1 MALKI
6 ENIDVSSF
14 GAIEPDTQPVKTVMS
29 EAIKTNPDQFAKTV
43 KLSKASGIPTD
54 AVETNPAEVENKLKL
69 DKIDFSQ
76 MSTRNPNTAKY
87 LVDFNNAAIAHDDID
102 ILTSIE
108 DVFNPGRTFENIGE
122 SIKVGFEGSYKGVK
136 ASIYDSLLN
145 KAAEA
150 LVPADQY
157 AEYSASRAG
166 EPGYLPSAHRPLSSV
181 LAAAALGIDSN
192 EELQQARDA
201 SVEQML
207 TDLKDVQ
214 SRRAALTP
222 EDLNTFEQGVRSGI
236 ESLAITSPGLIATI
250 ATRDPKPML
259 AIMGAQTYG
268 TSYGEARAE
277 GLDENQANTYAQINA
292 GIEVLTEAVPAAV
305 LSDFFKTGGL
315 KNKLAKFILGDVV
328 GEQVATLGQTATAV
342 GYELDEQLA
351 NATTVEE
358 MLAIQAQRQVVT
370 LIATATA
377 VGTQSAILAPAKYAA
392 DKLSQQQPIEQREAE
407 IDQMRIDQLATN
419 AESSRLRERD
429 AESFRQFVQQ
439 ADGDN
444 NTQVFIDGP
453 QVSLY
458 LQSLT
463 PQQIAA
469 DPALQLLQANATE
482 AAALGSDV
490 AIPVADFATDIVGTP
505 HYEQLREHMTMSE
518 SLVSPFRQ
526 EQVKVET
533 ENFVQRML
541 NDAEENI
548 SEYVAAQEIFTS
560 VRDQLVDTGMVS
572 GSNASISAQL
582 VPAWAVSYAK
592 RQGISVEEA
601 FTRSGL
607 NITGPQTGEAQRL
620 SDAALEQKVFHGTP
634 HTFEEFKLDAIGTGE
649 GVQAYGYGLYFAG
662 EESVAQ
668 YYRDVLSGEGYGL
681 INKNKEKIK
690 LETEA
695 EKDADAFL
703 KANNF
708 DYTTAIKDI
717 QDNSENE
724 SWAIDAIS
732 VLELWKENGNKYG
745 IAKNPGKGNV
755 YSAEIPDDPDL
766 LDFDKSIGDQSNHV
780 RVVIDKLSKIENLE
794 SVIDRN
800 TTGGEFYRILSS
812 KYNAKETSNLL
823 NQFGVYGLKYLDAGS
838 RDKREGTSNYVI
850 WNESSI
856 KKIKP
861 LEQNDGVARGY
872 YDPSNSMIRLTEASD
887 LSTFLHE
894 FAHFMYEMEMN
905 VNSEMIQSVNG
916 WFKRNSESVAKEATE
931 YANKEPDFLN
941 APVTITSEDVTLFL
955 DNRTTGDVKKDE
967 AIRRATHEQ
976 FARGFE
982 NYLMEGVAP
991 SIELRNAF
999 RTFARWLTQIY
1010 KSISGNLKVSLDNE
1024 MRQVFD
1030 RLIAT
1035 DDQIAAAES
1044 RARYEPMF
1052 TDAAMAGM
1060 TEAEFEAYKKRQE
1073 KVKDVETETLR
1084 DKIIEQLTR
1093 QTKAWWK
1100 EEKNDL
1106 VREEVAKLNGER
1118 VYVARNRLLYGD
1130 IKLDHATVKQ
1140 MVGVTGQD
1148 VRGHSFT
1155 KIPPELK
1162 GMTAKGQAGIHPD
1175 EAAALL
1181 GYTSGS
1187 EMLDD
1192 LISAPKI
1199 KDAAEINAQR
1209 EMLARHGDILNDG
1222 SIEQAADE
1230 AVQNEERGKLILDE
1244 LKALSK
1250 GTQQPNFDRQ
1260 TIKTLAENRI
1270 GQLSFREIHP
1280 GKYRKAEIAAAQEAA
1295 SMLAKGNR
1303 EGAANAKARQVLN
1316 YYLGMAAVNAKN
1328 ETQKIVDR
1336 MARYNKKSV
1345 REEIQKAEGGY
1356 WEQIVNILERFEFRK
1371 SATLGQVA
1379 QRNQDINTWAVN
1391 RIETEGDGLVLTP
1404 AVLNESYVTHW
1415 KNVPFADLQ
1424 GINDSVKNIEHVAR
1438 YSNKITRL
1446 GDEVDFQQL
1455 VDRWVTSM
1463 NEKATN
1469 RFETTRA
1476 TVVEGKNW
1484 GRWAMAQMSKIPW
1497 MASWMD
1503 GGERVGISH
1512 QILVQPF
1519 TEAYQQELR
1528 MWTDAGK
1535 PVMDAIEGRSKADI
1549 KRHNTKIFI
1558 PEISDNLFGHQIL
1571 AVALNTGNASNLKK
1585 MLLGEG
1591 WADPNN
1597 ESEITF
1603 NNPKLQAVLS
1613 KMTASDWQLVQL
1625 IWDQMD
1631 TLYPQLAEVHRRTT
1645 GLAPPKIEATPVVTP
1660 FGTFNGGY
1668 YPLKDDPKRSRRA
1681 QENEDRANAQTESM
1695 FSNTMSIQSSVN
1707 ASATNERTGK
1717 YYPIRLSLDV
1727 VTSHFQETI
1736 HYITHHDAV
1745 REVNKLI
1752 RNESVA
1758 DTIEAKLGP
1767 EEYAQLKPW
1776 LNDIAKD
1783 GKEAPTKMF
1792 WDAMLQK
1799 LRLGVTLG
1807 TMGFKASTGIMQLS
1821 GISNTIAETGIG
1833 PVLQATRS
1841 ILGSPDTMHKAW
1853 LFAKENSKV
1862 LEHRAQTMDREI
1874 KNAMKDLESK
1884 RGVLAA
1890 AQQVSMKHIALI
1902 QTYMADLPSWH
1913 AGYIKGMK
1921 DFDGD
1926 EQRAYQYA
1934 DFVVEQVQGSGNTQ
1948 NLARI
1953 MRGQS
1958 ETARMLTM
1966 FMTFFSSL
1974 WNVQRDVVKGAKSG
1988 QYSVT
1993 TLAAKAMFLITV
2005 PVLFEMLLRGQ
2016 LGGDDDEDEN
2026 TVLQKMLTKIAM
2038 YPLQSIPF
2046 VRDIANGITGEFGYN
2061 MSPLSSVI
2069 EQGTSAFPKLIS
2081 AAVTDE
2087 EITERQV
2094 KGTTKLAGAAFGIPG
2109 VSQAWASSE
2118 HIYDVMVEGEE
2129 FTMRQLLMGPDRK

>member
-1 MALKI
+1 MALNVD
-6 ENIDVSSF
+6 NIDIKSF
-14 GAIEPDTQPVKTVMS
+14 GAAEPETPPVKSVMS
-29 EAIKTNPDQFAKTV
+29 EAIKVNPDQYAKTSRLA
-43 KLSKASGIPTD
+43 KESGMPTA
-54 AVETNPAEVENKLKL
+54 AVETDPVEVESKLKL
-69 DKIDFSQ
+69 DKIDFGQ
-76 MSTRNPNTAKY
+76 MSQRNPNTAGY

-102 ILTSIE
+102 VLTSIE
-108 DVFNPGRTFENIGE
+108 NVFNPGKTFENIGE
-122 SIKVGFEGSYKGVK
+122 SIKIGFEGSYKGAK

-150 LVPADQY
+150 VAPNNKNPEFNTTNKIFGMDVNPA
-157 AEYSASRAG
+157 AS
-166 EPGYLPSAHRPLSSV
+166 LTSV
-181 LAAAALGIDSN
+181 LSAAALGIDNN
-192 EELQQARDA
+192 EELQQARKA
-201 SVEQML
+201 SVEQMI

-214 SRRAALTP
+214 SRRQALTP
-222 EDLNTFEQGVRSGI
+222 EGLSTLEQGVRSGI
-236 ESLAITSPGLIATI
+236 ESLAVTSPGLIATL

-268 TSYGEARAE
+268 SSYGEGRAQ
-277 GLDENQANTYAQINA
+277 GLDETQANAYAQINA
-292 GIEVLTEAVPAAV
+292 GIEVLTELIPAES
-305 LSDFFKTGGL
+305 LSGFFKTPGL
-315 KNKLAKFILGDVV
+315 KDKLAKFVLGDIA
-328 GEQVATLGQTATAV
+328 GEQVATLAQTATDV
-342 GYELDEQLA
+342 GYELDKQLA
-351 NATTVEE
+351 NATNVEE

-377 VGTQSAILAPAKYAA
+377 VGTQSAIIAPVKYAA
-392 DKLSQQQPIEQREAE
+392 DKLTAQQPIIEQESQ
-407 IDQMRIDQLATN
+407 IDQGRIDNLVSN
-419 AESSRLRERD
+419 AESSKLKQRD

-444 NTQVFIDGP
+444 NSQVYIDGP

-458 LQSLT
+458 LQSLKPEEIT
-463 PQQIAA
+463 K
-469 DPALQLLQANATE
+469 DPALQLLQKNAAE

-505 HYEQLREHMTMSE
+505 HYEQLREHMTMSQ

-526 EQVKVET
+526 EQTKVET
-533 ENFVQRML
+533 ENYVKRML
-541 NDAEENI
+541 NDAQENV
-548 SEYVAAQEIFTS
+548 SDYVAAQEIFSS

-572 GSNASISAQL
+572 GTNASISAQL

-620 SDAALEQKVFHGTP
+620 SDDALEQLPSPSTLTMPDVPTVEQMQTHSRVENVDLNKAVSFQTTRNWDKFNKG
-634 HTFEEFKLDAIGTGE
+634 EFNGDLIE
-649 GVQAYGYGLYFAG
+649 GFGDKP
-662 EESVAQ
+662 VA
-668 YYRDVLSGEGYGL
+668 L
-681 INKNKEKIK
+681 K
-690 LETEA
+690 LETGEYIVYDGNHRTDVA
-695 EKDADAFL
+695 L
-703 KANNF
+703 K
-708 DYTTAIKDI
+708 
-717 QDNSENE
+717 S
-724 SWAIDAIS
+724 
-732 VLELWKENGNKYG
+732 G
-745 IAKNPGKGNV
+745 AKN
-755 YSAEIPDDPDL
+755 
-766 LDFDKSIGDQSNHV
+766 LDMH
-780 RVVIDKLSKIENLE
+780 VIDVKNYDPQNAGRKPAKSKMSDDELLSEL
-794 SVIDRN
+794 
-800 TTGGEFYRILSS
+800 F
-812 KYNAKETSNLL
+812 
-823 NQFGVYGLKYLDAGS
+823 
-838 RDKREGTSNYVI
+838 
-850 WNESSI
+850 
-856 KKIKP
+856 
-861 LEQNDGVARGY
+861 EQNDGTPRGY
-872 YDPSNSMIRLTEASD
+872 YDPANSMIRLTESAD

-905 VNSEMIQSVNG
+905 VDSDLIQSVNN
-916 WFKRNSESVAKEATE
+916 WFKRNAESVAIEANA
-931 YANKEPDFLN
+931 YANNEPDFIN
-941 APVTITSEDVTLFL
+941 APVTVTTEDVATFF
-955 DNRTTGDVKKDE
+955 DNKTTGNAQKDA

-982 NYLMEGVAP
+982 TYLMEGEAP

-1010 KSISGNLKVSLDNE
+1010 KAIRGDLKVKLDDQ

-1060 TEAEFEAYKKRQE
+1060 SEAEFEAYKKRRE
-1073 KVKDVETETLR
+1073 KVKDKETETLR
-1084 DKIIEQLTR
+1084 DKIIAQLTR
-1093 QTKAWWK
+1093 QSKAWWK
-1100 EEKNDL
+1100 EEKDDL
-1106 VREEVAKLNGER
+1106 IREEITKLNAER
-1118 VYVARNRLLYGD
+1118 TYVTRNRLAYGD
-1130 IKLDHATVKQ
+1130 LKLDHATVKE
-1140 MVGVTGQD
+1140 MVSETGQD
-1148 VRGHSFT
+1148 ARGHSFT
-1155 KIPPELK
+1155 KIPPILK
-1162 GMTAKGQAGIHPD
+1162 GMTAKAQAGIHPD
-1175 EAAALL
+1175 EAAALF
-1181 GYTSGS
+1181 GYNSGS

-1222 SIEQAADE
+1222 SIEREADE

-1250 GTQQPNFDRQ
+1250 GTQQPQFDRQ

-1316 YYLGMAAVNAKN
+1316 YYLGMAATNAKN

-1336 MARYNKKSV
+1336 MARYNKKNV

-1379 QRNQDINTWAVN
+1379 QRNQDINTWAAE
-1391 RIETEGDGLVLTP
+1391 RIEVDGDGLVLSV

-1438 YSNKITRL
+1438 YSNKITRM
-1446 GDEVDFQQL
+1446 DEELTFQQL
-1455 VDRWVTSM
+1455 VDRWTTSM
-1463 NEKATN
+1463 NEKATD
-1469 RFETTRA
+1469 RFTTTRT

-1484 GRWAMAQMSKIPW
+1484 GRWAMAQMTKIPF

-1503 GGERVGISH
+1503 GGVRAGISH

-1519 TEAYQQELR
+1519 TDAYDQEIKL
-1528 MWTDAGK
+1528 WNAAGK
-1535 PVMDAIEGRSKADI
+1535 PVMDAIASRSKEDI

-1558 PEISDNLFGHQIL
+1558 PEINDNLFGHQIL
-1571 AVALNTGNASNLKK
+1571 AVALNTGNQSNLKK

-1591 WADPNN
+1591 WADP
-1597 ESEITF
+1597 EVDTDISF

-1613 KMTASDWQLVQL
+1613 KMTKSDWELVQK

-1645 GLAPPKIEATPVVTP
+1645 GLIPPKVEATPVVTS

-1668 YPLKDDPKRSRRA
+1668 YPVKYDPNRSQQA
-1681 QENEDRANAQTESM
+1681 QENEDKLNAQTESM
-1695 FSNTMSIQSSVN
+1695 FSGNASIQASVN
-1707 ASATNERTGK
+1707 AGSTSERTG
-1717 YYPIRLSLDV
+1717 YYGPIRLSLDV
-1727 VTSHFQETI
+1727 VSSHFQETI
-1736 HYITHHDAV
+1736 HYITHHDPV

-1752 RNESVA
+1752 RNRSVA
-1758 DTIEAKLGP
+1758 DTIKAKLGP
-1767 EEYAQLKPW
+1767 EEFSQLKPW

-1783 GKEAPTKMF
+1783 GREAPTKMF

-1807 TMGFKASTGIMQLS
+1807 SMGFKASTGIMQLS
-1821 GISNTIAETGIG
+1821 GISNTIAETGLG
-1833 PVLQATRS
+1833 PVLQAMRS
-1841 ILGSPDTMHKAW
+1841 ILGSPETMRKSW
-1853 LFAKENSKV
+1853 EFAKENSKV
-1862 LEHRAQTMDREI
+1862 LDHRAQSMDREI
-1874 KNAMKDLESK
+1874 KNAMKDLENK
-1884 RGVLAA
+1884 KGVFAA
-1890 AQQVSMKHIALI
+1890 IQEVSMKHIALI

-1934 DFVVEQVQGSGNTQ
+1934 DWVVEQVQGSGATKD
-1948 NLARI
+1948 LARI

-1974 WNVQRDVVKGAKSG
+1974 WNIQRDTVKGAKSG
-1988 QYSVT
+1988 VYSPT
-1993 TLAAKAMFLITV
+1993 NLAAKAMFLIAV
-2005 PVLFEMLLRGQ
+2005 PVLFEMLVRGE
-2016 LGGDDDEDEN
+2016 LGGGDDDDEN
-2026 TVLQKMLTKIAM
+2026 TVLQKMLTKVAM

-2046 VRDIANGITGEFGYN
+2046 IRDIANGLTGEFGYN
-2061 MSPLSSVI
+2061 LSPLASVI
-2069 EQGTSAFPKLIS
+2069 EQGTSSIPKLIT
-2081 AAVTDE
+2081 AAITDD
-2087 EITERQV
+2087 EIKEKQV
-2094 KGTTKLAGAAFGIPG
+2094 KDATKLAGAAFGIPG
-2109 VSQAWASSE
+2109 VSQIWATGE
-2118 HIYDVMVEGEE
+2118 HIYAVIAEGEE
-2129 FTMRQLLMGPDRK
+2129 LTMRELLFGPDRK

>member
-1 MALKI
+1 MALNLD
-6 ENIDVSSF
+6 NIDVNSF
-14 GAIEPDTQPVKTVMS
+14 GDDTQPVKSVMS
-29 EAIKTNPDQFAKTV
+29 EAIKTNPDQYAKTSRLA
-43 KLSKASGIPTD
+43 KESGMPAS
-54 AVETNPAEVENKLKL
+54 AVETDPVEVESKLKL
-69 DKIDFSQ
+69 NQIDFEGMSQ
-76 MSTRNPNTAKY
+76 RNPKTSAY
-87 LVDFNNAAIAHDDID
+87 MVDFNNAAIAHDDID
-102 ILTSIE
+102 VLKSIE
-108 DVFNPGRTFENIGE
+108 DVFNPGKTFENIGE

-150 LVPADQY
+150 LVPADQF

-166 EPGYLPSAHRPLSSV
+166 EPGYLPSAIRPLSSV

-192 EELQQARDA
+192 EELQQARTA
-201 SVEQML
+201 SVEQMI

-214 SRRAALTP
+214 SRRQALTP
-222 EDLNTFEQGVRSGI
+222 EGLTTLEQGVRSGI
-236 ESLAITSPGLIATI
+236 ESLAITSPGLLATI

-268 TSYGEARAE
+268 TSYGEGRAG
-277 GLDENQANTYAQINA
+277 GLTETQADSYAKINA
-292 GIEVLTEAVPAAV
+292 SIEVLTEAVPASI
-305 LSDFFKTGGL
+305 LSDFFKTPGL
-315 KNKLAKFILGDVV
+315 KNKLAKFVLGDIA

-351 NATTVEE
+351 NATSVEE

-377 VGTQSAILAPAKYAA
+377 VGTQSAILAPVKYAA
-392 DKLSQQQPIEQREAE
+392 DKLTAQQPIIEQESQ
-407 IDQMRIDQLATN
+407 IDQARIDSLASN
-419 AESSRLRERD
+419 AESSRLRQRD
-429 AESFRQFVQQ
+429 AESFRQFAQQ

-444 NTQVFIDGP
+444 NSQVYIDGP

-458 LQSLT
+458 LQSLK
-463 PQQIAA
+463 PEQIAN
-469 DPALQLLQANATE
+469 DPALQLLQANVAE

-505 HYEQLREHMTMSE
+505 HYEQLREHMTMSQ
-518 SLVSPFRQ
+518 SLESPFRQ
-526 EQVKVET
+526 EQAKVET
-533 ENFVQRML
+533 ENYVKRIL
-541 NDAEENI
+541 DDAQENV
-548 SEYVAAQEIFTS
+548 SEYVAAQDIYNN

-572 GSNASISAQL
+572 GANASISAQL

-620 SDAALEQKVFHGTP
+620 SDAALEQSVFHGTP
-634 HTFEEFKLDAIGTGE
+634 HQFDQFTLDAIGTGE
-649 GVQAYGYGLYFAG
+649 GAQAYGYGLYFTNDK
-662 EESVAQ
+662 EVANQ
-668 YYRDVLSGEGYGL
+668 YKKSTSYINVVRDFKKELPDDADFSELSGL
-681 INKNKEKIK
+681 ISDGHFDERQ
-690 LETEA
+690 TA
-695 EKDADAFL
+695 VL
-703 KANNF
+703 KALENDDWLGF
-708 DYTTAIKDI
+708 DYPS
-717 QDNSENE
+717 Q
-724 SWAIDAIS
+724 AIDAAFKQIDRYDPSPELKTAIENYQNLYQANVPEDAELLDWNLKIS
-732 VLELWKENGNKYG
+732 EQPNVISKFDIPEGSPVLDWTGEQFYRRL
-745 IAKNPGKGNV
+745 AKNAKSDKAASEYLNRKGL
-755 YSAEIPDDPDL
+755 P
-766 LDFDKSIGDQSNHV
+766 
-780 RVVIDKLSKIENLE
+780 
-794 SVIDRN
+794 
-800 TTGGEFYRILSS
+800 
-812 KYNAKETSNLL
+812 
-823 NQFGVYGLKYLDAGS
+823 GLKFKPEG
-838 RDKREGTSNYVI
+838 RENTNYVI
-850 WNESSI
+850 WDDGKVAIESVNER
-856 KKIKP
+856 P
-861 LEQNDGVARGY
+861 LEQNNGEARGY
-872 YDPSNSMIRLTEASD
+872 YDPANSMIRLTESAD

-905 VNSEMIQSVNG
+905 VDSDLIQSVNN
-916 WFKRNSESVAKEATE
+916 WFKRNAESVVVEANA
-931 YANKEPDFLN
+931 YANNEPDFIN
-941 APVTITSEDVTLFL
+941 APVTVTVEDVTTFL
-955 DNRTTGDVKKDE
+955 DNKTTGNAQKDA

-982 NYLMEGVAP
+982 TYLMEGEAP
-991 SIELRNAF
+991 SVELRNAF

-1010 KSISGNLKVSLDNE
+1010 KAIRGDLKVKLDDQ

-1044 RARYEPMF
+1044 RARYEPLF

-1073 KVKDVETETLR
+1073 KVKDKETETLR
-1084 DKIIEQLTR
+1084 DKIMAQLTR

-1106 VREEVAKLNGER
+1106 IREEITKLNERR
-1118 VYVARNRLLYGD
+1118 VYRARNRLAYGD
-1130 IKLDHATVKQ
+1130 IKLDHATVKA

-1148 VRGHSFT
+1148 ARGHTFT

-1162 GMTAKGQAGIHPD
+1162 GMTAKAQAGIHPD
-1175 EAAALL
+1175 EAAAFL
-1181 GYTSGS
+1181 GYQSGS

-1199 KDAAEINAQR
+1199 KDAAEINAER
-1209 EMLARHGDILNDG
+1209 EMVARHGDTLNDG
-1222 SIEQAADE
+1222 TIEREADE

-1244 LKALSK
+1244 LKVLSK
-1250 GTQQPNFDRQ
+1250 GTQQPFFDRQ

-1316 YYLGMAAVNAKN
+1316 YYLGMAATNARN

-1336 MARYNKKSV
+1336 MARYNKKNV

-1379 QRNQDINTWAVN
+1379 QRNQDINTWAAN
-1391 RIETEGDGLVLTP
+1391 RIEVEGDGLVLTP

-1438 YSNKITRL
+1438 YSNKITRM

-1463 NEKATN
+1463 NEKATD
-1469 RFETTRA
+1469 RFISTRT

-1484 GRWAMAQMSKIPW
+1484 GRWAMAQMTKIPYL
-1497 MASWMD
+1497 ASWMD

-1519 TEAYQQELR
+1519 TDAYNQEIK
-1528 MWTDAGK
+1528 MWNAAGK

-1558 PEISDNLFGHQIL
+1558 PEINDNLFVHQIL
-1571 AVALNTGNASNLKK
+1571 AVALNTGNQGNLKK

-1591 WADPNN
+1591 WADP
-1597 ESEITF
+1597 EVETDISF

-1613 KMTASDWQLVQL
+1613 KMTQSDWELVQL
-1625 IWDQMD
+1625 IWNQMD
-1631 TLYPQLAEVHRRTT
+1631 TLYPQLSEVHRRTT
-1645 GLAPPKIEATPVVTP
+1645 GLVPPKVEATPVVTP

-1668 YPLKDDPKRSRRA
+1668 YPVKYDPNRSQQA
-1681 QENEDRANAQTESM
+1681 QENEDRLNAQTESM
-1695 FSNTMSIQSSVN
+1695 FSNNASIQASVN
-1707 ASATNERTGK
+1707 AGATNERTG
-1717 YYPIRLSLDV
+1717 YYAPIRLSLDV
-1727 VTSHFQETI
+1727 VSAHFQETI
-1736 HYITHHDAV
+1736 HYITHHDPV

-1752 RNESVA
+1752 RNKSVA
-1758 DTIEAKLGP
+1758 DTIKAKLGP
-1767 EEYAQLKPW
+1767 EEFAQLKPW

-1783 GKEAPTKMF
+1783 GKEAPVKMF
-1792 WDAMLQK
+1792 WDALLQK

-1807 TMGFKASTGIMQLS
+1807 TMGFKASTGLMQLS
-1821 GISNTIAETGIG
+1821 GLSNTIAEVGIA
-1833 PVLQATRS
+1833 PVLQSTRS
-1841 ILGSPDTMHKAW
+1841 VFSSFVIDGSGITGINNEAW
-1853 LFAKENSKV
+1853 EFAKANSKV
-1862 LEHRAQTMDREI
+1862 LEFRAQSMDREI

-1884 RGVLAA
+1884 RGWLPV
-1890 AQQVSMKHIALI
+1890 AQQASMKHIALI

-1926 EQRAYQYA
+1926 EQRAFQYA
-1934 DFVVEQVQGSGNTQ
+1934 DWIVEQVQGSGTTQ
-1948 NLARI
+1948 NMARI

-1974 WNVQRDVVKGAKSG
+1974 WNMERDTVKGAKSG
-1988 QYSVT
+1988 NYSVS
-1993 TLAAKAMFLITV
+1993 TLAAKGMFLIVV

-2016 LGGDDDEDEN
+2016 LGGEDDDDEN
-2026 TVLQKMLTKIAM
+2026 AVLQRMLTKVAVF
-2038 YPLQSIPF
+2038 PFQSVPF
-2046 VRDIANGITGEFGYN
+2046 LRDIVNGATGDFGYN
-2061 MSPLSSVI
+2061 ISPLASVI
-2069 EQGTSAFPKLIS
+2069 EQGTAAIPKLAE
-2081 AAVTDE
+2081 AAITDE
-2087 EITERQV
+2087 EATERQI
-2094 KGTTKLAGAAFGIPG
+2094 KGATKLTGAAFGIPG
-2109 VSQAWASSE
+2109 VSQAWATGE
-2118 HIYDVMVEGEE
+2118 HMYDVMVEGEE
-2129 FTMRQLLMGPDRK
+2129 FTMRELLMGPDRK